1 MLIYMYIYYVIFK
14 NNIHFKH
21 FKSQSRNKSII
32 SKIKNLNF

>member
-21 FKSQSRNKSII
+21 FKSQSRNKSIF
-32 SKIKNLNF
+32 KIKNLNF